1 MNEKTQKQIF
11 DPFFTTKR
19 SKGGTGLG
27 LAIVYRILEEHGGGI
42 SVKSR
47 PGAGTTF
54 TIRIPARPPVRAR
67 A

>member
-1 MNEKTQKQIF
+1 L

-19 SKGGTGLG
+19 GNGGRGRG
-27 LAIVYRILEEHGGGI
+27 LAIVYRILEEHGGTI